1 MKILIYLSAL
11 IFLTSCNKP
20 KTVFLCGDHVCVNK
34 TEAEQYFEENLTI
47 EVKII
52 DKKENQKIDLVE
64 LNLDKESN
72 GKRNVKIF
80 SKNKIDNK
88 IKNLSKNEVLK
99 IKRNIK
105 DKKKQNK
112 IVKKINNNKEFEK
125 EGKIESLKKIKQK
138 NKIKKYKKDV
148 NKNKNQ
154 VFDVCTILKKC
165 SIDEIAKYLT
175 EKSKQMDFP
184 DITKRY

>member
-1 MKILIYLSAL
+1 MKIIIYLSAL
-11 IFLTSCNKP
+11 IFLTGCNKP

-34 TEAEQYFEENLTI
+34 AEAEQYFEENLAI

-52 DKKENQKIDLVE
+52 DKKENQKVDLVE
-64 LNLDKESN
+64 LNLEKESN

-88 IKNLSKNEVLK
+88 LKNLSKDEISK
-99 IKRNIK
+99 IKKNIK

-112 IVKKINNNKEFEK
+112 IVKKISNNNEFKKED
-125 EGKIESLKKIKQK
+125 KIESLKKIKQK
-138 NKIKKYKKDV
+138 NTIKKYKKDV

-154 VFDVCTILKKC
+154 VVDVCTILKKC

-175 EKSKQMDFP
+175 EKSKQKDFP
-184 DITKRY
+184 DITKRN

>member
-20 KTVFLCGDHVCVNK
+20 KTVFFCGDHVCVNK
-34 TEAEQYFEENLTI
+34 AEAEQYFEENLTI

-52 DKKENQKIDLVE
+52 DKKENQRVDLVE

-88 IKNLSKNEVLK
+88 LKDLSKDEISK
-99 IKRNIK
+99 IKKKIK
-105 DKKKQNK
+105 DKKK
-112 IVKKINNNKEFEK
+112 
-125 EGKIESLKKIKQK
+125 
-138 NKIKKYKKDV
+138 
-148 NKNKNQ
+148 
-154 VFDVCTILKKC
+154 
-165 SIDEIAKYLT
+165 
-175 EKSKQMDFP
+175 
-184 DITKRY
+184 TK

>member
-52 DKKENQKIDLVE
+52 DKKENKKIDLVE
-64 LNLDKESN
+64 LNLEKESN

-112 IVKKINNNKEFEK
+112 IVKKINNNKELEK
-125 EGKIESLKKIKQK
+125 EGKIESLKKINQK

-154 VFDVCTILKKC
+154 VVDVCTILKKC